1 MKTGKYF
8 NANNYDSLLKKALA
22 NAQVSSLYLEYN
34 EILIKGISYRQGDA
48 LIVSHED
55 YQYNIKVGKIMVLLY
70 NETEDKSVAVVEVFE
85 TSCDLARRV
94 HRLGQMLRYEFIDVT
109 ENGFSQSIQNPVST
123 SQNYLNEVLK
133 KVPDGIIRACE
144 QGNRLTST
152 QLTNLASQIRIFML
166 DCLQDSTLGTARI
179 IAAQLCQ
186 KFTKTFTTEI
196 SEGNTISLECYFRQK
211 IYSTVNYHKGK
222 DLKAKRCILQAFD
235 SVDEDISRPSKV
247 QKKGQYGC
255 AAGQYTPSLPS
266 NDDDLQLLKIKCSNL
281 IKFYKDGVNVKDDRI
296 MTLMKDTYALQRHDI
311 VYSYPCLD
319 DRFFEKWPYLK
330 NYEILFTHASQL
342 IGVENI
348 QEKWK
353 EVLARHNKPI
363 IEFLEAEERIHVL
376 QSRKKQKISSDNLF
390 IRNTIHKA
398 NSHAINV
405 SQSNIPLIAVIFPI
419 IIHFFNE
426 EEKLLYMVV
435 DVSC

>member
-1 MKTGKYF
+1 
-8 NANNYDSLLKKALA
+8 
-22 NAQVSSLYLEYN
+22 
-34 EILIKGISYRQGDA
+34 
-48 LIVSHED
+48 
-55 YQYNIKVGKIMVLLY
+55 
-70 NETEDKSVAVVEVFE
+70 
-85 TSCDLARRV
+85 
-94 HRLGQMLRYEFIDVT
+94 
-109 ENGFSQSIQNPVST
+109 
-123 SQNYLNEVLK
+123 
-133 KVPDGIIRACE
+133 
-144 QGNRLTST
+144 
-152 QLTNLASQIRIFML
+152 ML

-435 DVSC
+435 DDTLNDEQILNVVEYCTPTLVVKGQSLWDEEATFSIVLNKKCQVQVDELCNGLLLTFLYYYIYNLSYPQKLSRTLEFIQRFFLLINPPKGSKKTSKSRRSESTDLKTQQFIADLTEYIHSIPE